1 MFKNTPSLL
10 SVMLRQLIITVMGN
24 VDAGKTQLL
33 DTIRNTAIVESE
45 PGKITQCIGCS
56 QIPLEVIKKISGSL
70 LQKSKI
76 EIKIPGFLIIDT
88 PGHAAF
94 TNLRKRG
101 GNLADIA
108 VLVIDI
114 NEGLKIQTEEC
125 IEILKNYKTP
135 FVVALNKIDLL
146 SGWHSNPE
154 ISILENIQKQNEE
167 VMLRLEKKLY
177 EIVGRLSELGFNSE
191 RFDRVEDYTKQIA
204 LIPISAKT
212 EEGLP
217 ELLMV
222 MTGMSQKFLEANL
235 KVNVE
240 GFAKGTV
247 LEVKEEKGLG
257 TTADV
262 IIYDGSLSQNDI
274 IVIGSLAEPVVSKV
288 KAMFVPLPL
297 VEMRDKKAKFSS
309 VKSVSAAIGVKISG
323 PGMGNVVA
331 GMPLRSCAPS
341 DVERVKEEIK
351 KEVEE
356 VIIETDKQGIVI
368 KADSLGSLEALIQLL
383 KEKNIEIKKASIGSI
398 SKKDISDA
406 EISYE
411 KDPLQAAVLGF
422 NSDLMPDVRVHQN
435 VKVISNNIIYK
446 LIEDFEKWQLETK
459 KLLESN
465 QLEYLYR
472 PCKIKFLKGYIFRQS
487 NPAVVGVE
495 VLAGT
500 LKSGVSLMKKDGA
513 PLTNVKG
520 IQLEQETIEKAEKG
534 KQIAVSLPDVVVG
547 RQIHEEDILYSVI
560 PEEQFRKFKEFK
572 KYLTQEEIAVLK
584 EIAEI
589 MRNQNPMWGI

>member
-24 VDAGKTQLL
+24 VDVGKTQLL

-56 QIPLEVIKKISGSL
+56 QIPLDVIKKISGSL
-70 LQKSKI
+70 LQKAKI

-88 PGHAAF
+88 PGHSAF

-108 VLVIDI
+108 ILVIDV
-114 NEGLKIQTEEC
+114 NEGLKLQTEEC

-235 KVNVE
+235 KVDVE

-262 IIYDGSLSQNDI
+262 IIYDGSLSQNDV

-288 KAMFVPLPL
+288 KAMFIPLPL

-309 VKSVSAAIGVKISG
+309 VKSVSAAIGVKISA
-323 PGMGNVVA
+323 PEMGNVVA

-356 VIIETDKQGIVI
+356 VIIETDRQGIVI

-383 KEKNIEIKKASIGSI
+383 REKNIEIKKASIGSI

-422 NSDLMPDVRVHQN
+422 NADLMPDVKVHQN
-435 VKVISNNIIYK
+435 VKVISNNVIYK

-459 KLLESN
+459 KLLESK

-472 PCKIKFLKGYIFRQS
+472 PCKIKFLRGYIFRQS

-500 LKSGVSLMKKDGA
+500 LKSGVQLMKKDGA
-513 PLTNVKG
+513 HLTSVKS

-547 RQIHEEDILYSVI
+547 RQIHDEDILYSVI
-560 PEEQFRKFKEFK
+560 PEDQFRKFKEFK

>member
-1 MFKNTPSLL
+1 
-10 SVMLRQLIITVMGN
+10 MLRQLIITVMGN
-24 VDAGKTQLL
+24 VDSGKTQLL

-56 QIPLEVIKKISGSL
+56 QIPVEVIKRISGNL
-70 LQKSKI
+70 LIKSKI

-88 PGHAAF
+88 PGHSAF

-108 VLVIDI
+108 ILVIDV
-114 NEGLKIQTEEC
+114 NEGLKLQTEEC

-135 FVVALNKIDLL
+135 FVVALNKIDLM
-146 SGWHSNPE
+146 SGWRPNPE
-154 ISILENIQKQNEE
+154 AGILENIQKQNED

-204 LIPISAKT
+204 MIPISAKT
-212 EEGLP
+212 QEGLP

-222 MTGMSQKFLEANL
+222 MTGMSQRFLEANL
-235 KVNVE
+235 KVDVG

-257 TTADV
+257 KTIDV
-262 IIYDGSLSQNDI
+262 IIYDGSLSRNDT
-274 IVIGSLAEPVVSKV
+274 IVIGSLGEPVVSKA
-288 KAMFVPLPL
+288 KAMFIPLPL
-297 VEMRDKKAKFSS
+297 AEMRDKKAKFSS

-323 PGMGNVVA
+323 PEMDNVVA
-331 GMPLRSCAPS
+331 GMPLRSCAQA
-341 DVERVKEEIK
+341 DIELVKDELR
-351 KEVEE
+351 KEVRE
-356 VIIETDKQGIVI
+356 VIIETDNQGIVI

-383 KEKNIEIKKASIGSI
+383 REKNIEIKKASIGNI

-411 KDPLQAAVLGF
+411 KDPTYAAVLGF
-422 NSDLMPDVRVHQN
+422 NADLMPDVKVHQN
-435 VKVISNNIIYK
+435 VKVISNNVIYK

-459 KLLESN
+459 KLLESG

-472 PCKIKFLKGYIFRQS
+472 PCKIKFLRGYIFRQS

-513 PLTNVKG
+513 PITNVKS
-520 IQLEQETIEKAEKG
+520 IQLEQETIEKADKG

-560 PEEQFRKFKEFK
+560 PEEQFRKFKELK